1 MFEEVDSPGLPVQPE
16 ARNGVIGQGGEE
28 EEEEGSSTWE
38 GSRDSRLVRKGT

>member
-1 MFEEVDSPGLPVQPE
+1 MVSLGRGEE
-16 ARNGVIGQGGEE
+16 EE